1 MESTMRRVITRIY
14 ILIVA
19 FTCTMMHC
27 EGPEEYEEKIQIV
40 LANKTS
46 ENIYPFIHCCDEE
59 EDDIF
64 PQYWWDITIIHP
76 NDTAYLNP
84 FSLSELERYGGL
96 CKIYILGQTT
106 FDKYSQ
112 KEIIEKCV
120 YDKVYTFDYEDFEK
134 NEFTI
139 SITYTGE

>member
-1 MESTMRRVITRIY
+1 MESTMRRVITD
-14 ILIVA
+14 ILIIV
-19 FTCTMMHC
+19 FTCTMMQC
-27 EGPEEYEEKIQIV
+27 EEPGVLYTRKAQILLV
-40 LANKTS
+40 NKTG
-46 ENIYPFIHCCDEE
+46 ENIYPFINCYYKEE
-59 EDDIF
+59 NDIF

-76 NDTAYLNP
+76 NDTACLNP
-84 FSLSELERYGGL
+84 YILELEEYGGL
-96 CKIYILGQTT
+96 CKMYILGQTT

-112 KEIIEKCV
+112 KEIIENCV